1 MFSPV
6 IRLLR
11 GPVMLCSTYR
21 QRGVGRVKKAAYLA
35 LGFLLLVAGPARS
48 SGSSVLGFETM
59 VAVRGPFVGSTNAIR
74 GVNGGGLPWMI
85 SEGRG
90 ELQSDGQLEVQV
102 RGLVLFNG
110 APVPVNLQGTNPIT
124 AFRAV
129 VSCLTVVGG
138 SQATVNIST
147 DPFPATADGNAEIQA
162 TINLPSP
169 CVAPIIFVTNGTV
182 APPGAW
188 FAATGF

>member
-21 QRGVGRVKKAAYLA
+21 QR
-35 LGFLLLVAGPARS
+35 
-48 SGSSVLGFETM
+48 GSSVLGFETM